1 MDVERLQRLDL
12 FAELDYHDLTHV
24 ARWAREVQAAAG
36 DVLFE
41 QDSIPYDLFVLET
54 GTVDVIQDGEL
65 LATLG
70 PGDPV
75 GEMSLLRLERRMAT
89 VRAKSEV
96 TAVAIPAEDIAL
108 MQEEM
113 PEVVRAL
120 RDVMETRRR
129 RNEER

>member
-1 MDVERLQRLDL
+1 MDIERLQRLDL

-24 ARWAREVQAAAG
+24 ARWAREVQASTG

-41 QDSIPYDLFVLET
+41 QDSIPYDLFVLEA
-54 GTVDVIQDGEL
+54 GTVDVIHDGEL

-89 VRAKSEV
+89 VRATSEV
-96 TAVAIPAEDIAL
+96 TAIAISAEDIAL

-129 RNEER
+129 SNEER